1 MPGFNYTAIDR
12 NGKRVRSS
20 LDASSIE
27 TAKSSL
33 RGAGYTILDIKE
45 QTTLNRDIEIPFLG
59 KPKAKD
65 MAVFCRQFVSILR
78 AGVSVASVLAMLG
91 QQTSNKKL
99 RAAIREMQA
108 DVEKGE
114 ALATSMRRHP
124 KIFPAILVNMVSAG
138 EASGNLEESFRQ
150 MELYFER
157 SKRTK
162 GKVTSAMIYPCVL
175 IVVMII
181 VLIVMMTKIIPNFL
195 KTFEDM
201 DAELPKLTQGVMAVC
216 EWFKSWWW
224 VPLLVLAALIV
235 GGVLFHRT
243 DKGKHFFGWLAR
255 KTPVVG
261 NLTVKTACATFCRT
275 VTGDISVTSGYK
287 LYGMDSS
294 AKADYT
300 TAPTGKI
307 VGKVTGTVAPTYET
321 PKVTTTDGD
330 TYDRYV
336 AIPGTEAD
344 GNTPNLSFHHFN
356 ISVTGYRFEL
366 AAPECALFF
375 IGKFQGDEA
384 AKKYLTS
391 LGFTLKDENGK
402 QLGEANYEFTA
413 GKVFPDM
420 PADGEESDSEVVC
433 SGDAYLF
440 EAYLMRSFN
449 KNDTAA
455 YRTKISATAQA
466 TFDNG
471 GKQDSEPKLWS
482 FEDAWTNPGELDSA
496 QKDILD
502 KFLKALNIPNP

>member
-1 MPGFNYTAIDR
+1 MPGFNYTAINR

-59 KPKAKD
+59 NPKAKD

-91 QQTSNKKL
+91 QQTGNKKL

-162 GKVTSAMIYPCVL
+162 SKVTSAMIYPCVL
-175 IVVMII
+175 IVVMIV

-201 DAELPKLTQGVMAVC
+201 DAELPKITLGVMAVC

-275 VTGDISVTSGYK
+275 MEVLIGSGLTLTDSMDLAASNMGNIYYLEAIRDARALVAEGTPLRESLVRTGIFPPMVSNLVGVGEETGDLQSMMGKV
-287 LYGMDSS
+287 
-294 AKADYT
+294 ADY
-300 TAPTGKI
+300 
-307 VGKVTGTVAPTYET
+307 
-321 PKVTTTDGD
+321 
-330 TYDRYV
+330 YDEEV
-336 AIPGTEAD
+336 
-344 GNTPNLSFHHFN
+344 
-356 ISVTGYRFEL
+356 
-366 AAPECALFF
+366 
-375 IGKFQGDEA
+375 DEA
-384 AKKYLTS
+384 TKKLLNLMEPAIIIVMAVFVVIIVLAISLPMINMTKAFDKYL
-391 LGFTLKDENGK
+391 
-402 QLGEANYEFTA
+402 
-413 GKVFPDM
+413 
-420 PADGEESDSEVVC
+420 
-433 SGDAYLF
+433 
-440 EAYLMRSFN
+440 
-449 KNDTAA
+449 
-455 YRTKISATAQA
+455 
-466 TFDNG
+466 
-471 GKQDSEPKLWS
+471 
-482 FEDAWTNPGELDSA
+482 
-496 QKDILD
+496 
-502 KFLKALNIPNP
+502 

>member
-1 MPGFNYTAIDR
+1 MPGFNYTAINR

-59 KPKAKD
+59 NPKAKD

-78 AGVSVASVLAMLG
+78 AGVSVASVLSMLG
-91 QQTSNKKL
+91 QQTGNKKL

-114 ALATSMRRHP
+114 SLATSMRRHP

-138 EASGNLEESFRQ
+138 ESSGNLEESFRQ
-150 MELYFER
+150 MELYFDR

-162 GKVTSAMIYPCVL
+162 SKVTSAMIYPCVL
-175 IVVMII
+175 IVVMIV

-201 DAELPKLTQGVMAVC
+201 DADLPKITLGVMAVC

-275 VTGDISVTSGYK
+275 MEVLIGSGLTLTDSMDLAASNMGNIYYLEAIRDARGMVAEGTPLRESLVRTGIFPPMVSNLVGVGEETGDLQSMMGKV
-287 LYGMDSS
+287 
-294 AKADYT
+294 ADY
-300 TAPTGKI
+300 
-307 VGKVTGTVAPTYET
+307 
-321 PKVTTTDGD
+321 
-330 TYDRYV
+330 YDEEV
-336 AIPGTEAD
+336 
-344 GNTPNLSFHHFN
+344 
-356 ISVTGYRFEL
+356 
-366 AAPECALFF
+366 
-375 IGKFQGDEA
+375 DEA
-384 AKKYLTS
+384 TKKLLNLMEPAIIIFMAVFVVIIVLAIYLPMINMTKAFDKYL
-391 LGFTLKDENGK
+391 
-402 QLGEANYEFTA
+402 
-413 GKVFPDM
+413 
-420 PADGEESDSEVVC
+420 
-433 SGDAYLF
+433 
-440 EAYLMRSFN
+440 
-449 KNDTAA
+449 
-455 YRTKISATAQA
+455 
-466 TFDNG
+466 
-471 GKQDSEPKLWS
+471 
-482 FEDAWTNPGELDSA
+482 
-496 QKDILD
+496 
-502 KFLKALNIPNP
+502 

>member
-78 AGVSVASVLAMLG
+78 AGVSVASVLSMLG
-91 QQTSNKKL
+91 QQTGNKKL

-114 ALATSMRRHP
+114 SLATSMRRHP
-124 KIFPAILVNMVSAG
+124 KIFPAILVNMVAAG
-138 EASGNLEESFRQ
+138 ESSGNLEESFRQ
-150 MELYFER
+150 MELYFDR

-162 GKVTSAMIYPCVL
+162 SKVTSAMIYPCVL
-175 IVVMII
+175 IVVMIV

-224 VPLLVLAALIV
+224 VPLLVLVALIV

-275 VTGDISVTSGYK
+275 MEVLIGSGLTLTDSMDLAASNMGNIYYLEAIRDARGMVAEGTPLRESLVRTGIFPPMVSNLVGVGEETGDLQSMMGKV
-287 LYGMDSS
+287 
-294 AKADYT
+294 ADY
-300 TAPTGKI
+300 
-307 VGKVTGTVAPTYET
+307 
-321 PKVTTTDGD
+321 
-330 TYDRYV
+330 YDEEV
-336 AIPGTEAD
+336 
-344 GNTPNLSFHHFN
+344 
-356 ISVTGYRFEL
+356 
-366 AAPECALFF
+366 
-375 IGKFQGDEA
+375 DEA
-384 AKKYLTS
+384 TKKLLNLMEPAIIIFMAVFVVIIVLAIYLPMINMTKAFDKYL
-391 LGFTLKDENGK
+391 
-402 QLGEANYEFTA
+402 
-413 GKVFPDM
+413 
-420 PADGEESDSEVVC
+420 
-433 SGDAYLF
+433 
-440 EAYLMRSFN
+440 
-449 KNDTAA
+449 
-455 YRTKISATAQA
+455 
-466 TFDNG
+466 
-471 GKQDSEPKLWS
+471 
-482 FEDAWTNPGELDSA
+482 
-496 QKDILD
+496 
-502 KFLKALNIPNP
+502 

>member
-1 MPGFNYTAIDR
+1 MPGFNYTAINR

-78 AGVSVASVLAMLG
+78 AGVSVASVLSMLG
-91 QQTSNKKL
+91 QQTGNKKL

-114 ALATSMRRHP
+114 SLATSMRRHP

-138 EASGNLEESFRQ
+138 ESSGNLEESFRQ
-150 MELYFER
+150 MELYFDR

-162 GKVTSAMIYPCVL
+162 SKVTSAMIYPCVL
-175 IVVMII
+175 IVVMIV

-195 KTFEDM
+195 KTFEEM

-216 EWFKSWWW
+216 DWFKVWWW

-275 VTGDISVTSGYK
+275 MEVLIGSGLTLTDSMDLAASNMGNIYYLEAIRDARGMVAEGTPLRESLVRTGIFPPMVSNLVGVGEETGDLQSMMGKV
-287 LYGMDSS
+287 
-294 AKADYT
+294 ADY
-300 TAPTGKI
+300 
-307 VGKVTGTVAPTYET
+307 
-321 PKVTTTDGD
+321 
-330 TYDRYV
+330 YDEEV
-336 AIPGTEAD
+336 
-344 GNTPNLSFHHFN
+344 
-356 ISVTGYRFEL
+356 
-366 AAPECALFF
+366 
-375 IGKFQGDEA
+375 DEA
-384 AKKYLTS
+384 TKKLLNLMEPAIIIFMAVFVVIIVLAIYLPMINMTKAFDKYL
-391 LGFTLKDENGK
+391 
-402 QLGEANYEFTA
+402 
-413 GKVFPDM
+413 
-420 PADGEESDSEVVC
+420 
-433 SGDAYLF
+433 
-440 EAYLMRSFN
+440 
-449 KNDTAA
+449 
-455 YRTKISATAQA
+455 
-466 TFDNG
+466 
-471 GKQDSEPKLWS
+471 
-482 FEDAWTNPGELDSA
+482 
-496 QKDILD
+496 
-502 KFLKALNIPNP
+502 

>member
-1 MPGFNYTAIDR
+1 MPGFNYTAINR

-59 KPKAKD
+59 NPKAKD

-162 GKVTSAMIYPCVL
+162 SKVTSAMIYPCVL
-175 IVVMII
+175 IVVMIV

-201 DAELPKLTQGVMAVC
+201 DAELPKITLGVMAVC

-275 VTGDISVTSGYK
+275 MEVLIGSGLTLTDSMDLAASNMGNIYYLEAIRDARALVAEGTPLRESLVRTGIFPPMVSNLVGVGEETGDLQSMMGKV
-287 LYGMDSS
+287 
-294 AKADYT
+294 ADY
-300 TAPTGKI
+300 
-307 VGKVTGTVAPTYET
+307 
-321 PKVTTTDGD
+321 
-330 TYDRYV
+330 YDEEV
-336 AIPGTEAD
+336 
-344 GNTPNLSFHHFN
+344 
-356 ISVTGYRFEL
+356 
-366 AAPECALFF
+366 
-375 IGKFQGDEA
+375 DEA
-384 AKKYLTS
+384 TKKLLNLMEPAIIIFMAVFVVIIVLAIYLPMINMTKAFDKYL
-391 LGFTLKDENGK
+391 
-402 QLGEANYEFTA
+402 
-413 GKVFPDM
+413 
-420 PADGEESDSEVVC
+420 
-433 SGDAYLF
+433 
-440 EAYLMRSFN
+440 
-449 KNDTAA
+449 
-455 YRTKISATAQA
+455 
-466 TFDNG
+466 
-471 GKQDSEPKLWS
+471 
-482 FEDAWTNPGELDSA
+482 
-496 QKDILD
+496 
-502 KFLKALNIPNP
+502 

>member
-1 MPGFNYTAIDR
+1 MPGFNYTAINR

-59 KPKAKD
+59 NPKAKD

-114 ALATSMRRHP
+114 SLASSMRRHP

-162 GKVTSAMIYPCVL
+162 SKVTSAMIYPCVL
-175 IVVMII
+175 IVVMIV

-275 VTGDISVTSGYK
+275 MEVLIGSGLTLTDSMDLAASNMGNIYYLEAIRDARALVAEGTPLRESLVRTGIFPPMVSNLVGVGEETGDLQSMMGKV
-287 LYGMDSS
+287 
-294 AKADYT
+294 ADY
-300 TAPTGKI
+300 
-307 VGKVTGTVAPTYET
+307 
-321 PKVTTTDGD
+321 
-330 TYDRYV
+330 YDEEV
-336 AIPGTEAD
+336 
-344 GNTPNLSFHHFN
+344 
-356 ISVTGYRFEL
+356 
-366 AAPECALFF
+366 
-375 IGKFQGDEA
+375 DEA
-384 AKKYLTS
+384 TKKLLNLMEPAIIIVMAVFVVIIVLAIYLPMINMTKAFDKYL
-391 LGFTLKDENGK
+391 
-402 QLGEANYEFTA
+402 
-413 GKVFPDM
+413 
-420 PADGEESDSEVVC
+420 
-433 SGDAYLF
+433 
-440 EAYLMRSFN
+440 
-449 KNDTAA
+449 
-455 YRTKISATAQA
+455 
-466 TFDNG
+466 
-471 GKQDSEPKLWS
+471 
-482 FEDAWTNPGELDSA
+482 
-496 QKDILD
+496 
-502 KFLKALNIPNP
+502 

>member
-1 MPGFNYTAIDR
+1 MPGFNYTAINR

-59 KPKAKD
+59 NPKAKD

-114 ALATSMRRHP
+114 SLAISMRRHP

-162 GKVTSAMIYPCVL
+162 SKVTSAMIYPCVL

-201 DAELPKLTQGVMAVC
+201 DAELPKITLGVMAVC

-275 VTGDISVTSGYK
+275 MEVLIGSGLTLTDSMDLAASNMGNIYYLEAIRDARALVAEGTPLRESLVRTGIFPPMVSNLVGVGEETGDLQSMMGKV
-287 LYGMDSS
+287 
-294 AKADYT
+294 ADY
-300 TAPTGKI
+300 
-307 VGKVTGTVAPTYET
+307 
-321 PKVTTTDGD
+321 
-330 TYDRYV
+330 YDEEV
-336 AIPGTEAD
+336 
-344 GNTPNLSFHHFN
+344 
-356 ISVTGYRFEL
+356 
-366 AAPECALFF
+366 
-375 IGKFQGDEA
+375 DEA
-384 AKKYLTS
+384 TKKLLNLMEPAIIIVMAVFVVIIVLAIYLPMINMTKAFDKYL
-391 LGFTLKDENGK
+391 
-402 QLGEANYEFTA
+402 
-413 GKVFPDM
+413 
-420 PADGEESDSEVVC
+420 
-433 SGDAYLF
+433 
-440 EAYLMRSFN
+440 
-449 KNDTAA
+449 
-455 YRTKISATAQA
+455 
-466 TFDNG
+466 
-471 GKQDSEPKLWS
+471 
-482 FEDAWTNPGELDSA
+482 
-496 QKDILD
+496 
-502 KFLKALNIPNP
+502 

>member
-1 MPGFNYTAIDR
+1 MPGFNYTAINR

-59 KPKAKD
+59 NPKAKD

-91 QQTSNKKL
+91 QQTGNKKL

-114 ALATSMRRHP
+114 SLATSMRRHP

-162 GKVTSAMIYPCVL
+162 SKVTSAMIYPCVL

-216 EWFKSWWW
+216 EWFESWWW
-224 VPLLVLAALIV
+224 VPLLVLVALIV

-243 DKGKHFFGWLAR
+243 NKGKHFFGWLAR

-275 VTGDISVTSGYK
+275 MEVLIGSGLTLTDSMDLAASNMGNIYYLEAIRDARGMVAEGTPLRESLVRTGIFPPMVSNLVGVGEETGDLQSMMGKV
-287 LYGMDSS
+287 
-294 AKADYT
+294 ADY
-300 TAPTGKI
+300 
-307 VGKVTGTVAPTYET
+307 
-321 PKVTTTDGD
+321 
-330 TYDRYV
+330 YDEEV
-336 AIPGTEAD
+336 
-344 GNTPNLSFHHFN
+344 
-356 ISVTGYRFEL
+356 
-366 AAPECALFF
+366 
-375 IGKFQGDEA
+375 DEA
-384 AKKYLTS
+384 TKKLLNLMEPAIIIFMAVFVVIIVLAIYLPMINMTKAFDKYL
-391 LGFTLKDENGK
+391 
-402 QLGEANYEFTA
+402 
-413 GKVFPDM
+413 
-420 PADGEESDSEVVC
+420 
-433 SGDAYLF
+433 
-440 EAYLMRSFN
+440 
-449 KNDTAA
+449 
-455 YRTKISATAQA
+455 
-466 TFDNG
+466 
-471 GKQDSEPKLWS
+471 
-482 FEDAWTNPGELDSA
+482 
-496 QKDILD
+496 
-502 KFLKALNIPNP
+502 

>member
-78 AGVSVASVLAMLG
+78 AGVSVASVLSMLG
-91 QQTSNKKL
+91 QQTGNKKL

-114 ALATSMRRHP
+114 SLATSMRRHP
-124 KIFPAILVNMVSAG
+124 KIFPAILVNMVAAG
-138 EASGNLEESFRQ
+138 ESSGNLEESFRQ
-150 MELYFER
+150 MELYFDR

-162 GKVTSAMIYPCVL
+162 SKVTSAMIYPCVL
-175 IVVMII
+175 IVVMIV

-201 DAELPKLTQGVMAVC
+201 DADLPKITLGVMAVC
-216 EWFKSWWW
+216 EWFKVWWW

-275 VTGDISVTSGYK
+275 MEVLIGSGLTLTDSMDLAASNMGNIYYLEAIRDARGMVAEGTPLRESLVRTGIFPPMVSNLVGVGEETGDLQSMMGKV
-287 LYGMDSS
+287 
-294 AKADYT
+294 ADY
-300 TAPTGKI
+300 
-307 VGKVTGTVAPTYET
+307 
-321 PKVTTTDGD
+321 
-330 TYDRYV
+330 YDEEV
-336 AIPGTEAD
+336 
-344 GNTPNLSFHHFN
+344 
-356 ISVTGYRFEL
+356 
-366 AAPECALFF
+366 
-375 IGKFQGDEA
+375 DEA
-384 AKKYLTS
+384 TKKLLNLMEPAIIIVMAVFVVIIVLAIYLPMINMTKAFDKYL
-391 LGFTLKDENGK
+391 
-402 QLGEANYEFTA
+402 
-413 GKVFPDM
+413 
-420 PADGEESDSEVVC
+420 
-433 SGDAYLF
+433 
-440 EAYLMRSFN
+440 
-449 KNDTAA
+449 
-455 YRTKISATAQA
+455 
-466 TFDNG
+466 
-471 GKQDSEPKLWS
+471 
-482 FEDAWTNPGELDSA
+482 
-496 QKDILD
+496 
-502 KFLKALNIPNP
+502 

>member
-1 MPGFNYTAIDR
+1 MPGFNYTAINR

-59 KPKAKD
+59 NPKAKD

-114 ALATSMRRHP
+114 ALASSMRRHP

-162 GKVTSAMIYPCVL
+162 SKVTSAMIYPCVL

-201 DAELPKLTQGVMAVC
+201 DAELPKITLGVMAVC

-275 VTGDISVTSGYK
+275 MEVLIGSGLTLTDSMDLAASNMGNIYYLEAIRDARALVAEGTPLRESLVRTGIFPPMVSNLVGVGEETGDLQSMMGKV
-287 LYGMDSS
+287 
-294 AKADYT
+294 ADYYDEEVEEAT
-300 TAPTGKI
+300 KKLLNLMEPAIIIFMAVFVVII
-307 VGKVTGTVAPTYET
+307 VL
-321 PKVTTTDGD
+321 
-330 TYDRYV
+330 
-336 AIPGTEAD
+336 AIYLPMINMTKAFD
-344 GNTPNLSFHHFN
+344 
-356 ISVTGYRFEL
+356 
-366 AAPECALFF
+366 
-375 IGKFQGDEA
+375 
-384 AKKYLTS
+384 KYL
-391 LGFTLKDENGK
+391 
-402 QLGEANYEFTA
+402 
-413 GKVFPDM
+413 
-420 PADGEESDSEVVC
+420 
-433 SGDAYLF
+433 
-440 EAYLMRSFN
+440 
-449 KNDTAA
+449 
-455 YRTKISATAQA
+455 
-466 TFDNG
+466 
-471 GKQDSEPKLWS
+471 
-482 FEDAWTNPGELDSA
+482 
-496 QKDILD
+496 
-502 KFLKALNIPNP
+502 

>member
-1 MPGFNYTAIDR
+1 MPGFNYTAINR

-59 KPKAKD
+59 NPKAKD

-162 GKVTSAMIYPCVL
+162 SKVTSAMIYPCVL
-175 IVVMII
+175 IVVMIV

-201 DAELPKLTQGVMAVC
+201 DAELPKITLGVMAVC

-243 DKGKHFFGWLAR
+243 NKGKHFFGWLAR

-275 VTGDISVTSGYK
+275 MEVLIGSGLTLTDSMDLAASNMGNIYYLEAIRDARALVAEGTPLRESLVRTGIFPPMVSNLVGVGEETGDLQSMMGKV
-287 LYGMDSS
+287 
-294 AKADYT
+294 ADYYDEEVEEAT
-300 TAPTGKI
+300 KKLLNLMEPAIIIFMAVFVVII
-307 VGKVTGTVAPTYET
+307 VL
-321 PKVTTTDGD
+321 
-330 TYDRYV
+330 
-336 AIPGTEAD
+336 AIYLPMINMTKAFD
-344 GNTPNLSFHHFN
+344 
-356 ISVTGYRFEL
+356 
-366 AAPECALFF
+366 
-375 IGKFQGDEA
+375 
-384 AKKYLTS
+384 KYL
-391 LGFTLKDENGK
+391 
-402 QLGEANYEFTA
+402 
-413 GKVFPDM
+413 
-420 PADGEESDSEVVC
+420 
-433 SGDAYLF
+433 
-440 EAYLMRSFN
+440 
-449 KNDTAA
+449 
-455 YRTKISATAQA
+455 
-466 TFDNG
+466 
-471 GKQDSEPKLWS
+471 
-482 FEDAWTNPGELDSA
+482 
-496 QKDILD
+496 
-502 KFLKALNIPNP
+502 

>member
-1 MPGFNYTAIDR
+1 MPGFNYTAINR

-59 KPKAKD
+59 NPKAKD

-114 ALATSMRRHP
+114 SLASSMRRHP

-162 GKVTSAMIYPCVL
+162 SKVTSAMIYPCVL

-201 DAELPKLTQGVMAVC
+201 DAELPKITLGVMAVC
-216 EWFKSWWW
+216 DWFKVWWW
-224 VPLLVLAALIV
+224 VPLLVLAALVV

-243 DKGKHFFGWLAR
+243 NKGRHFFGWLAR

-275 VTGDISVTSGYK
+275 MEVLIGSGLTLTDSMDLAASNMGNIYYLEAIRDARALVAEGTPLRESLVRTGIFPAMVSNLVGVGEETGDLQSMMGKV
-287 LYGMDSS
+287 
-294 AKADYT
+294 ADY
-300 TAPTGKI
+300 
-307 VGKVTGTVAPTYET
+307 
-321 PKVTTTDGD
+321 
-330 TYDRYV
+330 YDEEV
-336 AIPGTEAD
+336 
-344 GNTPNLSFHHFN
+344 
-356 ISVTGYRFEL
+356 
-366 AAPECALFF
+366 
-375 IGKFQGDEA
+375 DEA
-384 AKKYLTS
+384 TKKLLNLMEPAIIIVMAVFVVIIVLAIYLPMINMTKAFDKYL
-391 LGFTLKDENGK
+391 
-402 QLGEANYEFTA
+402 
-413 GKVFPDM
+413 
-420 PADGEESDSEVVC
+420 
-433 SGDAYLF
+433 
-440 EAYLMRSFN
+440 
-449 KNDTAA
+449 
-455 YRTKISATAQA
+455 
-466 TFDNG
+466 
-471 GKQDSEPKLWS
+471 
-482 FEDAWTNPGELDSA
+482 
-496 QKDILD
+496 
-502 KFLKALNIPNP
+502 

>member
-114 ALATSMRRHP
+114 SLATSMRRHP
-124 KIFPAILVNMVSAG
+124 KIFPAILVNMVAAG
-138 EASGNLEESFRQ
+138 ESSGNLEESFRQ
-150 MELYFER
+150 MELYFDR

-162 GKVTSAMIYPCVL
+162 SKVTSAMIYPCVL
-175 IVVMII
+175 IVVMIV

-201 DAELPKLTQGVMAVC
+201 DAELPKITLGVMAVC

-224 VPLLVLAALIV
+224 VPLLVLVALIV

-243 DKGKHFFGWLAR
+243 NKGRHFFGWLAR

-275 VTGDISVTSGYK
+275 MEVLIGSGLTLTDSMDLAASNMGNIYYLEAIRDARGMVAEGTPLRESLVRTGIFPPMVSNLVGVGEETGDLQSMMGKV
-287 LYGMDSS
+287 
-294 AKADYT
+294 ADY
-300 TAPTGKI
+300 
-307 VGKVTGTVAPTYET
+307 
-321 PKVTTTDGD
+321 
-330 TYDRYV
+330 YDEEV
-336 AIPGTEAD
+336 
-344 GNTPNLSFHHFN
+344 
-356 ISVTGYRFEL
+356 
-366 AAPECALFF
+366 
-375 IGKFQGDEA
+375 DEA
-384 AKKYLTS
+384 TKKLLNLMEPAIIIFMAVFVVIIVLAIYLPMINMTKAFDKYL
-391 LGFTLKDENGK
+391 
-402 QLGEANYEFTA
+402 
-413 GKVFPDM
+413 
-420 PADGEESDSEVVC
+420 
-433 SGDAYLF
+433 
-440 EAYLMRSFN
+440 
-449 KNDTAA
+449 
-455 YRTKISATAQA
+455 
-466 TFDNG
+466 
-471 GKQDSEPKLWS
+471 
-482 FEDAWTNPGELDSA
+482 
-496 QKDILD
+496 
-502 KFLKALNIPNP
+502 

>member
-78 AGVSVASVLAMLG
+78 AGVSVASVLSMLG
-91 QQTSNKKL
+91 QQTGNKKL

-124 KIFPAILVNMVSAG
+124 KIFPAILVNMVAAG
-138 EASGNLEESFRQ
+138 ESSGNLEESFRQ
-150 MELYFER
+150 MELYFDR

-162 GKVTSAMIYPCVL
+162 SKVTSAMIYPCVL
-175 IVVMII
+175 IVVMIV

-201 DAELPKLTQGVMAVC
+201 DAELPKLTLGVMAVC

-275 VTGDISVTSGYK
+275 MEVLIGSGLTLTDSMDLAASNMGNIYYLEAIRDARGMVAEGTPLRESLVRTGIFPPMVSNLVGVGEETGDLQSMMGKV
-287 LYGMDSS
+287 
-294 AKADYT
+294 ADY
-300 TAPTGKI
+300 
-307 VGKVTGTVAPTYET
+307 
-321 PKVTTTDGD
+321 
-330 TYDRYV
+330 YDEEV
-336 AIPGTEAD
+336 
-344 GNTPNLSFHHFN
+344 
-356 ISVTGYRFEL
+356 
-366 AAPECALFF
+366 
-375 IGKFQGDEA
+375 DEA
-384 AKKYLTS
+384 TKKLLNLMEPAIIIFMAVFVVIIVLAIYLPMINMTKAFDKYL
-391 LGFTLKDENGK
+391 
-402 QLGEANYEFTA
+402 
-413 GKVFPDM
+413 
-420 PADGEESDSEVVC
+420 
-433 SGDAYLF
+433 
-440 EAYLMRSFN
+440 
-449 KNDTAA
+449 
-455 YRTKISATAQA
+455 
-466 TFDNG
+466 
-471 GKQDSEPKLWS
+471 
-482 FEDAWTNPGELDSA
+482 
-496 QKDILD
+496 
-502 KFLKALNIPNP
+502 

>member
-1 MPGFNYTAIDR
+1 MPGFNYTAINR
-12 NGKRVRSS
+12 KGKRVRSS

-59 KPKAKD
+59 NPKAKD

-162 GKVTSAMIYPCVL
+162 SKVTSAMIYPCVL
-175 IVVMII
+175 IVVMIV

-201 DAELPKLTQGVMAVC
+201 DAELPKITLGVMAVC

-243 DKGKHFFGWLAR
+243 NKGKHFFGWLAR

-275 VTGDISVTSGYK
+275 MEVLIGSGLTLTDSMDLAASNMGNIYYLEAIRDARALVAEGTPLRESLLRTGIFPPMVSNLVGVGEETGDLQSMMGKV
-287 LYGMDSS
+287 
-294 AKADYT
+294 ADY
-300 TAPTGKI
+300 
-307 VGKVTGTVAPTYET
+307 
-321 PKVTTTDGD
+321 
-330 TYDRYV
+330 YDEEV
-336 AIPGTEAD
+336 
-344 GNTPNLSFHHFN
+344 
-356 ISVTGYRFEL
+356 
-366 AAPECALFF
+366 
-375 IGKFQGDEA
+375 DEA
-384 AKKYLTS
+384 TKKLLNLMEPAIIIVMAVFVVIIVLAIYLPMINMTKAFDKYL
-391 LGFTLKDENGK
+391 
-402 QLGEANYEFTA
+402 
-413 GKVFPDM
+413 
-420 PADGEESDSEVVC
+420 
-433 SGDAYLF
+433 
-440 EAYLMRSFN
+440 
-449 KNDTAA
+449 
-455 YRTKISATAQA
+455 
-466 TFDNG
+466 
-471 GKQDSEPKLWS
+471 
-482 FEDAWTNPGELDSA
+482 
-496 QKDILD
+496 
-502 KFLKALNIPNP
+502 

>member
-1 MPGFNYTAIDR
+1 MPGFNYTAINR

-59 KPKAKD
+59 NPKAKD

-124 KIFPAILVNMVSAG
+124 KIFPAILVNMVAAG

-162 GKVTSAMIYPCVL
+162 SKVTSAMIYPCVL
-175 IVVMII
+175 IVVMIV

-195 KTFEDM
+195 KTFEEM
-201 DAELPKLTQGVMAVC
+201 DAELPKITLGVMAVC

-275 VTGDISVTSGYK
+275 MEVLIGSGLTLTDSMDLAASNMGNIYYLEAIRDARALVAEGTPLRESLVRTGIFPPMVSNLVGVGEETGDLQSMMGKV
-287 LYGMDSS
+287 
-294 AKADYT
+294 ADY
-300 TAPTGKI
+300 
-307 VGKVTGTVAPTYET
+307 
-321 PKVTTTDGD
+321 
-330 TYDRYV
+330 YDEEV
-336 AIPGTEAD
+336 
-344 GNTPNLSFHHFN
+344 
-356 ISVTGYRFEL
+356 
-366 AAPECALFF
+366 
-375 IGKFQGDEA
+375 DEA
-384 AKKYLTS
+384 TKKLLNLMEPAIIIFMAIFVVIIVLAIYLPMINMTKAFDKYL
-391 LGFTLKDENGK
+391 
-402 QLGEANYEFTA
+402 
-413 GKVFPDM
+413 
-420 PADGEESDSEVVC
+420 
-433 SGDAYLF
+433 
-440 EAYLMRSFN
+440 
-449 KNDTAA
+449 
-455 YRTKISATAQA
+455 
-466 TFDNG
+466 
-471 GKQDSEPKLWS
+471 
-482 FEDAWTNPGELDSA
+482 
-496 QKDILD
+496 
-502 KFLKALNIPNP
+502 

>member
-1 MPGFNYTAIDR
+1 MPGFNYTAINR

-59 KPKAKD
+59 NPKAKD

-114 ALATSMRRHP
+114 TLASSMRRHP

-162 GKVTSAMIYPCVL
+162 SKVTSAMIYPCVL
-175 IVVMII
+175 IVVMIV

-224 VPLLVLAALIV
+224 VPLLVLVALIV

-243 DKGKHFFGWLAR
+243 DRGKHFFGWLAR

-275 VTGDISVTSGYK
+275 MEVLIGSGLTLTDSMDLAASNMGNIYYLEAIRDARALVAEGTPLRESLVRTGIFPPMVSNLVGVGEETGDLQSMMGKV
-287 LYGMDSS
+287 
-294 AKADYT
+294 ADY
-300 TAPTGKI
+300 
-307 VGKVTGTVAPTYET
+307 
-321 PKVTTTDGD
+321 
-330 TYDRYV
+330 YDEEV
-336 AIPGTEAD
+336 
-344 GNTPNLSFHHFN
+344 
-356 ISVTGYRFEL
+356 
-366 AAPECALFF
+366 
-375 IGKFQGDEA
+375 DEA
-384 AKKYLTS
+384 TKKLLNLMEPAIIIFMAVFVVIIVLAIYLPMINMTKAFDKYL
-391 LGFTLKDENGK
+391 
-402 QLGEANYEFTA
+402 
-413 GKVFPDM
+413 
-420 PADGEESDSEVVC
+420 
-433 SGDAYLF
+433 
-440 EAYLMRSFN
+440 
-449 KNDTAA
+449 
-455 YRTKISATAQA
+455 
-466 TFDNG
+466 
-471 GKQDSEPKLWS
+471 
-482 FEDAWTNPGELDSA
+482 
-496 QKDILD
+496 
-502 KFLKALNIPNP
+502 

>member
-59 KPKAKD
+59 NPKAKD

-114 ALATSMRRHP
+114 SLATSMRRHP

-150 MELYFER
+150 MELYFDR

-162 GKVTSAMIYPCVL
+162 SKVTSAMIYPCVL
-175 IVVMII
+175 IVVMIV

-195 KTFEDM
+195 KTFEEM

-216 EWFKSWWW
+216 EWFESWWW

-275 VTGDISVTSGYK
+275 MEVLIGSGLTLTDSMDLAASNMGNIYYLEAIRDARALVAEGTPLRESLVRTGIFPPMVSNLVGVGEETGDLQSMMGKV
-287 LYGMDSS
+287 
-294 AKADYT
+294 ADY
-300 TAPTGKI
+300 
-307 VGKVTGTVAPTYET
+307 
-321 PKVTTTDGD
+321 
-330 TYDRYV
+330 YDEEV
-336 AIPGTEAD
+336 
-344 GNTPNLSFHHFN
+344 
-356 ISVTGYRFEL
+356 
-366 AAPECALFF
+366 
-375 IGKFQGDEA
+375 DEA
-384 AKKYLTS
+384 TKKLLNLMEPAIIIFMAVFVVIIVLAIYLPMINMTKAFDKYL
-391 LGFTLKDENGK
+391 
-402 QLGEANYEFTA
+402 
-413 GKVFPDM
+413 
-420 PADGEESDSEVVC
+420 
-433 SGDAYLF
+433 
-440 EAYLMRSFN
+440 
-449 KNDTAA
+449 
-455 YRTKISATAQA
+455 
-466 TFDNG
+466 
-471 GKQDSEPKLWS
+471 
-482 FEDAWTNPGELDSA
+482 
-496 QKDILD
+496 
-502 KFLKALNIPNP
+502 

>member
-59 KPKAKD
+59 NPKAKD

-91 QQTSNKKL
+91 QQTGNKKL

-162 GKVTSAMIYPCVL
+162 SKVTSAMIYPCVL

-201 DAELPKLTQGVMAVC
+201 DAELPKITLGVMAVC

-275 VTGDISVTSGYK
+275 MEVLIGSGLTLTDSMDLAASNMGNIYYLEAIRDARALVAEGTPLRESLVRTGIFPPMVSNLVGVGEETGDLQSMMGKV
-287 LYGMDSS
+287 
-294 AKADYT
+294 ADY
-300 TAPTGKI
+300 
-307 VGKVTGTVAPTYET
+307 
-321 PKVTTTDGD
+321 
-330 TYDRYV
+330 YDEEV
-336 AIPGTEAD
+336 
-344 GNTPNLSFHHFN
+344 
-356 ISVTGYRFEL
+356 
-366 AAPECALFF
+366 
-375 IGKFQGDEA
+375 DEA
-384 AKKYLTS
+384 TKKLLNLMEPAIIIFMAVFVVIIVLAIYLPMINMTKAFDKYL
-391 LGFTLKDENGK
+391 
-402 QLGEANYEFTA
+402 
-413 GKVFPDM
+413 
-420 PADGEESDSEVVC
+420 
-433 SGDAYLF
+433 
-440 EAYLMRSFN
+440 
-449 KNDTAA
+449 
-455 YRTKISATAQA
+455 
-466 TFDNG
+466 
-471 GKQDSEPKLWS
+471 
-482 FEDAWTNPGELDSA
+482 
-496 QKDILD
+496 
-502 KFLKALNIPNP
+502 

>member
-1 MPGFNYTAIDR
+1 MPGFNYTAINR

-59 KPKAKD
+59 NPKAKD

-91 QQTSNKKL
+91 QQTGNKKL

-114 ALATSMRRHP
+114 ALASSMRRHP

-162 GKVTSAMIYPCVL
+162 SKVTSAMIYPCVL
-175 IVVMII
+175 IVVMIV

-201 DAELPKLTQGVMAVC
+201 DAELPKITLGVMAVC

-275 VTGDISVTSGYK
+275 MEVLIGSGLTLTDSMDLAASNMGNIYYLEAIRDARGMVAEGTPLRESLLRTGIFPPMVSNLVGVGEETGDLQSMMGKV
-287 LYGMDSS
+287 
-294 AKADYT
+294 ADY
-300 TAPTGKI
+300 
-307 VGKVTGTVAPTYET
+307 
-321 PKVTTTDGD
+321 
-330 TYDRYV
+330 YDEEV
-336 AIPGTEAD
+336 
-344 GNTPNLSFHHFN
+344 
-356 ISVTGYRFEL
+356 
-366 AAPECALFF
+366 
-375 IGKFQGDEA
+375 DEA
-384 AKKYLTS
+384 TKKLLNLMEPAIIIVMAVFVVIIVLAIYLPMINMTKAFDKYL
-391 LGFTLKDENGK
+391 
-402 QLGEANYEFTA
+402 
-413 GKVFPDM
+413 
-420 PADGEESDSEVVC
+420 
-433 SGDAYLF
+433 
-440 EAYLMRSFN
+440 
-449 KNDTAA
+449 
-455 YRTKISATAQA
+455 
-466 TFDNG
+466 
-471 GKQDSEPKLWS
+471 
-482 FEDAWTNPGELDSA
+482 
-496 QKDILD
+496 
-502 KFLKALNIPNP
+502 

>member
-78 AGVSVASVLAMLG
+78 AGVSVASVLSMLG
-91 QQTSNKKL
+91 QQTGNKKL

-114 ALATSMRRHP
+114 SLATSMRRHP
-124 KIFPAILVNMVSAG
+124 KIFPAILVNMVAAG
-138 EASGNLEESFRQ
+138 ESSGNLEESFRQ
-150 MELYFER
+150 MELYFDR

-162 GKVTSAMIYPCVL
+162 SKVTSAMIYPCVL

-216 EWFKSWWW
+216 EWFESWWW
-224 VPLLVLAALIV
+224 VPLLVLLALIV
-235 GGVLFHRT
+235 GGILFHRT
-243 DKGKHFFGWLAR
+243 NKGKHFFGWLAR

-275 VTGDISVTSGYK
+275 MEVLIGSGLTLTDSMDLAASNMGNIYYLEAIRDARGMVAEGTPLRESLVRTGIFPPMVSNLVGVGEETGDLQSMMGKV
-287 LYGMDSS
+287 
-294 AKADYT
+294 ADY
-300 TAPTGKI
+300 
-307 VGKVTGTVAPTYET
+307 
-321 PKVTTTDGD
+321 
-330 TYDRYV
+330 YDEEV
-336 AIPGTEAD
+336 
-344 GNTPNLSFHHFN
+344 
-356 ISVTGYRFEL
+356 
-366 AAPECALFF
+366 
-375 IGKFQGDEA
+375 DEA
-384 AKKYLTS
+384 TKKLLNLMEPAIIIFMAVFVVIIVLAIYLPMINMTKAFDKYL
-391 LGFTLKDENGK
+391 
-402 QLGEANYEFTA
+402 
-413 GKVFPDM
+413 
-420 PADGEESDSEVVC
+420 
-433 SGDAYLF
+433 
-440 EAYLMRSFN
+440 
-449 KNDTAA
+449 
-455 YRTKISATAQA
+455 
-466 TFDNG
+466 
-471 GKQDSEPKLWS
+471 
-482 FEDAWTNPGELDSA
+482 
-496 QKDILD
+496 
-502 KFLKALNIPNP
+502 

>member
-78 AGVSVASVLAMLG
+78 AGVSVASVLSMLG
-91 QQTSNKKL
+91 QQTGNKKL

-114 ALATSMRRHP
+114 SLATSMRRHP

-138 EASGNLEESFRQ
+138 ESSGNLEESFRQ
-150 MELYFER
+150 MELYFDR

-162 GKVTSAMIYPCVL
+162 SKVTSAMIYPCVL
-175 IVVMII
+175 IVVMIV

-201 DAELPKLTQGVMAVC
+201 DAELPKITLGVMAVC

-243 DKGKHFFGWLAR
+243 NKGKHFFGWLAR

-275 VTGDISVTSGYK
+275 MEVLIGSGLTLTDSMDLAASNMGNIYYLEAIRDARGMVAEGTPLRESLVRTGIFPPMVSNLVGVGEETGDLQSMMGKV
-287 LYGMDSS
+287 
-294 AKADYT
+294 ADY
-300 TAPTGKI
+300 
-307 VGKVTGTVAPTYET
+307 
-321 PKVTTTDGD
+321 
-330 TYDRYV
+330 YDEEV
-336 AIPGTEAD
+336 
-344 GNTPNLSFHHFN
+344 
-356 ISVTGYRFEL
+356 
-366 AAPECALFF
+366 
-375 IGKFQGDEA
+375 DEA
-384 AKKYLTS
+384 TKKLLNLMEPAIIIVMAVFVVIIVLAIYLPMINMTKAFDKYL
-391 LGFTLKDENGK
+391 
-402 QLGEANYEFTA
+402 
-413 GKVFPDM
+413 
-420 PADGEESDSEVVC
+420 
-433 SGDAYLF
+433 
-440 EAYLMRSFN
+440 
-449 KNDTAA
+449 
-455 YRTKISATAQA
+455 
-466 TFDNG
+466 
-471 GKQDSEPKLWS
+471 
-482 FEDAWTNPGELDSA
+482 
-496 QKDILD
+496 
-502 KFLKALNIPNP
+502 

>member
-1 MPGFNYTAIDR
+1 MPGFNYTAINR

-59 KPKAKD
+59 NPKAKD

-91 QQTSNKKL
+91 QQTGNKKL

-162 GKVTSAMIYPCVL
+162 SKVTSAMIYPCVL

-201 DAELPKLTQGVMAVC
+201 DAELPKITLGVMAVC

-224 VPLLVLAALIV
+224 VPLLVLVALIV

-243 DKGKHFFGWLAR
+243 NKGKHFFGWLAR

-275 VTGDISVTSGYK
+275 MEVLIGSGLTLTDSMDLAASNMGNIYYLEAIRDARALVAEGTPLRESLVRTGIFPPMVSNLVGVGEETGDLQSMMGKV
-287 LYGMDSS
+287 
-294 AKADYT
+294 ADY
-300 TAPTGKI
+300 
-307 VGKVTGTVAPTYET
+307 
-321 PKVTTTDGD
+321 
-330 TYDRYV
+330 YDEEV
-336 AIPGTEAD
+336 
-344 GNTPNLSFHHFN
+344 
-356 ISVTGYRFEL
+356 
-366 AAPECALFF
+366 
-375 IGKFQGDEA
+375 DEA
-384 AKKYLTS
+384 TKKLLNLMEPAIIIFMAVFVVIIVLAIYLPMINMTKAFDKYL
-391 LGFTLKDENGK
+391 
-402 QLGEANYEFTA
+402 
-413 GKVFPDM
+413 
-420 PADGEESDSEVVC
+420 
-433 SGDAYLF
+433 
-440 EAYLMRSFN
+440 
-449 KNDTAA
+449 
-455 YRTKISATAQA
+455 
-466 TFDNG
+466 
-471 GKQDSEPKLWS
+471 
-482 FEDAWTNPGELDSA
+482 
-496 QKDILD
+496 
-502 KFLKALNIPNP
+502 

>member
-78 AGVSVASVLAMLG
+78 AGVSVASVLSMLG
-91 QQTSNKKL
+91 QQTGNKKL

-114 ALATSMRRHP
+114 SLASSMRRHP

-162 GKVTSAMIYPCVL
+162 SKVTSAMIYPCVL
-175 IVVMII
+175 IVVMIV

-201 DAELPKLTQGVMAVC
+201 DAELPKITLGVMAVC
-216 EWFKSWWW
+216 DWFKVWWW
-224 VPLLVLAALIV
+224 VPLLVLVALIV
-235 GGVLFHRT
+235 GGILFHRT
-243 DKGKHFFGWLAR
+243 NKGKHFFGWLAR

-275 VTGDISVTSGYK
+275 MEVLIGSGLTLTDSMDLAASNMGNIYYLEAIRDARGMVAEGTPLRESLVRTGIFPPMVSNLVGVGEETGDLQSMMGKV
-287 LYGMDSS
+287 
-294 AKADYT
+294 ADY
-300 TAPTGKI
+300 
-307 VGKVTGTVAPTYET
+307 
-321 PKVTTTDGD
+321 
-330 TYDRYV
+330 YDEEV
-336 AIPGTEAD
+336 
-344 GNTPNLSFHHFN
+344 
-356 ISVTGYRFEL
+356 
-366 AAPECALFF
+366 
-375 IGKFQGDEA
+375 DEA
-384 AKKYLTS
+384 TKKLLNLMEPAIIIFMAVFVVIIVLAIYLPMINMTKAFDKYL
-391 LGFTLKDENGK
+391 
-402 QLGEANYEFTA
+402 
-413 GKVFPDM
+413 
-420 PADGEESDSEVVC
+420 
-433 SGDAYLF
+433 
-440 EAYLMRSFN
+440 
-449 KNDTAA
+449 
-455 YRTKISATAQA
+455 
-466 TFDNG
+466 
-471 GKQDSEPKLWS
+471 
-482 FEDAWTNPGELDSA
+482 
-496 QKDILD
+496 
-502 KFLKALNIPNP
+502 

>member
-78 AGVSVASVLAMLG
+78 AGVSVASVLSMLG
-91 QQTSNKKL
+91 QQTGNKKL

-114 ALATSMRRHP
+114 ALASSMRRHP
-124 KIFPAILVNMVSAG
+124 KIFPTILVNMVAAG

-150 MELYFER
+150 MELYFDR

-162 GKVTSAMIYPCVL
+162 SKVTSAMIYPCVL
-175 IVVMII
+175 IVVMIV
-181 VLIVMMTKIIPNFL
+181 VLIVMMTKIIPSFL
-195 KTFEDM
+195 KTFEEM
-201 DAELPKLTQGVMAVC
+201 DAELPKITLGVMAVC

-275 VTGDISVTSGYK
+275 MEVLIGSGLTLTDSMDLAASNMGNIYYLEAIRDARALVAEGTPLRESLVRTGIFPPMVSNLVGVGEETGDLQSMMGKV
-287 LYGMDSS
+287 
-294 AKADYT
+294 ADYYDEEVEEAT
-300 TAPTGKI
+300 KKLLNLMEPAIIIFMAVFVVII
-307 VGKVTGTVAPTYET
+307 VL
-321 PKVTTTDGD
+321 
-330 TYDRYV
+330 
-336 AIPGTEAD
+336 AIYLPMINMTKAFD
-344 GNTPNLSFHHFN
+344 
-356 ISVTGYRFEL
+356 
-366 AAPECALFF
+366 
-375 IGKFQGDEA
+375 
-384 AKKYLTS
+384 KYL
-391 LGFTLKDENGK
+391 
-402 QLGEANYEFTA
+402 
-413 GKVFPDM
+413 
-420 PADGEESDSEVVC
+420 
-433 SGDAYLF
+433 
-440 EAYLMRSFN
+440 
-449 KNDTAA
+449 
-455 YRTKISATAQA
+455 
-466 TFDNG
+466 
-471 GKQDSEPKLWS
+471 
-482 FEDAWTNPGELDSA
+482 
-496 QKDILD
+496 
-502 KFLKALNIPNP
+502 

>member
-1 MPGFNYTAIDR
+1 MPGFNYTAINR

-59 KPKAKD
+59 NPKAKD

-114 ALATSMRRHP
+114 TLASSMRRHP
-124 KIFPAILVNMVSAG
+124 KIFSAILVNMVSAG

-150 MELYFER
+150 MELYFDR

-162 GKVTSAMIYPCVL
+162 SKVTSAMIYPCVL

-195 KTFEDM
+195 KAFEDM

-275 VTGDISVTSGYK
+275 MEVLIGSGLTLTDSMDLAASNMGNIYYLEAIRDARALVAEGTPLRESLVRTGIFPPMVSNLVGVGEETGDLQSMMGKV
-287 LYGMDSS
+287 
-294 AKADYT
+294 ADY
-300 TAPTGKI
+300 
-307 VGKVTGTVAPTYET
+307 
-321 PKVTTTDGD
+321 
-330 TYDRYV
+330 YDEEV
-336 AIPGTEAD
+336 
-344 GNTPNLSFHHFN
+344 
-356 ISVTGYRFEL
+356 
-366 AAPECALFF
+366 
-375 IGKFQGDEA
+375 DEA
-384 AKKYLTS
+384 TKKLLNLMEPAIIIFMAVFVVIIVLAIYLPMINMTKAFDKYL
-391 LGFTLKDENGK
+391 
-402 QLGEANYEFTA
+402 
-413 GKVFPDM
+413 
-420 PADGEESDSEVVC
+420 
-433 SGDAYLF
+433 
-440 EAYLMRSFN
+440 
-449 KNDTAA
+449 
-455 YRTKISATAQA
+455 
-466 TFDNG
+466 
-471 GKQDSEPKLWS
+471 
-482 FEDAWTNPGELDSA
+482 
-496 QKDILD
+496 
-502 KFLKALNIPNP
+502 

>member
-1 MPGFNYTAIDR
+1 MPGFNYTAINR

-59 KPKAKD
+59 NPKAKD

-91 QQTSNKKL
+91 QQTGNKKL

-114 ALATSMRRHP
+114 SLASSMRRHP

-162 GKVTSAMIYPCVL
+162 SKVTSAMIYPCVL
-175 IVVMII
+175 IVVMIV

-224 VPLLVLAALIV
+224 VPLLVLAVLIV

-243 DKGKHFFGWLAR
+243 NKGKHFFGWLAR

-275 VTGDISVTSGYK
+275 MEVLIGSGLTLTDSMDLAASNMGNIYYLEAIRDARALVAEGTPLRESLVRTGIFPPMVSNLVGVGEETGDLQSMMGKV
-287 LYGMDSS
+287 
-294 AKADYT
+294 ADYYDEEVEEAT
-300 TAPTGKI
+300 KKLLNLMEPAIIIFMAVFVVII
-307 VGKVTGTVAPTYET
+307 VL
-321 PKVTTTDGD
+321 
-330 TYDRYV
+330 
-336 AIPGTEAD
+336 AIYLPMINMTKAFD
-344 GNTPNLSFHHFN
+344 
-356 ISVTGYRFEL
+356 
-366 AAPECALFF
+366 
-375 IGKFQGDEA
+375 
-384 AKKYLTS
+384 KYL
-391 LGFTLKDENGK
+391 
-402 QLGEANYEFTA
+402 
-413 GKVFPDM
+413 
-420 PADGEESDSEVVC
+420 
-433 SGDAYLF
+433 
-440 EAYLMRSFN
+440 
-449 KNDTAA
+449 
-455 YRTKISATAQA
+455 
-466 TFDNG
+466 
-471 GKQDSEPKLWS
+471 
-482 FEDAWTNPGELDSA
+482 
-496 QKDILD
+496 
-502 KFLKALNIPNP
+502 

>member
-1 MPGFNYTAIDR
+1 MPGFNYTAINR

-59 KPKAKD
+59 NPKAKD

-78 AGVSVASVLAMLG
+78 AGVSVASVLSMLG
-91 QQTSNKKL
+91 QQTGNKKL

-114 ALATSMRRHP
+114 SLATSMRRHP

-162 GKVTSAMIYPCVL
+162 SKVTSAMIYPCVL
-175 IVVMII
+175 IVVMIV

-216 EWFKSWWW
+216 EWFESWWW
-224 VPLLVLAALIV
+224 VPLLVLVALIV

-275 VTGDISVTSGYK
+275 MEVLIGSGLTLTDSMDLAASNMGNIYYLEAIRDARALVAEGTPLRESLVRTGIFPAMVSNLVGVGEETGDLQSMMGKV
-287 LYGMDSS
+287 
-294 AKADYT
+294 ADYYDEEVEEAT
-300 TAPTGKI
+300 KKLLNLMEPAIIIFMAVFVVII
-307 VGKVTGTVAPTYET
+307 VL
-321 PKVTTTDGD
+321 
-330 TYDRYV
+330 
-336 AIPGTEAD
+336 AIYLPMINMTKAFD
-344 GNTPNLSFHHFN
+344 
-356 ISVTGYRFEL
+356 
-366 AAPECALFF
+366 
-375 IGKFQGDEA
+375 
-384 AKKYLTS
+384 KYL
-391 LGFTLKDENGK
+391 
-402 QLGEANYEFTA
+402 
-413 GKVFPDM
+413 
-420 PADGEESDSEVVC
+420 
-433 SGDAYLF
+433 
-440 EAYLMRSFN
+440 
-449 KNDTAA
+449 
-455 YRTKISATAQA
+455 
-466 TFDNG
+466 
-471 GKQDSEPKLWS
+471 
-482 FEDAWTNPGELDSA
+482 
-496 QKDILD
+496 
-502 KFLKALNIPNP
+502 

>member
-1 MPGFNYTAIDR
+1 MPGFNYTAINR

-59 KPKAKD
+59 NPKAKD

-162 GKVTSAMIYPCVL
+162 SKVTSAMIYPCVL
-175 IVVMII
+175 IVVMIV

-201 DAELPKLTQGVMAVC
+201 DAELPKLTLGVMAVC

-275 VTGDISVTSGYK
+275 MEVLIGSGLTLTDSMDLAASNMGNIYYLEAIRDARGMVAEGTPLRESLLRTGIFPPMVSNLVGVGEETGDLQSMMGKV
-287 LYGMDSS
+287 
-294 AKADYT
+294 ADY
-300 TAPTGKI
+300 
-307 VGKVTGTVAPTYET
+307 
-321 PKVTTTDGD
+321 
-330 TYDRYV
+330 YDEEV
-336 AIPGTEAD
+336 
-344 GNTPNLSFHHFN
+344 
-356 ISVTGYRFEL
+356 
-366 AAPECALFF
+366 
-375 IGKFQGDEA
+375 DEA
-384 AKKYLTS
+384 TKKLLNLMEPAIIIFMAVFVVIIVLAIYLPMINMTKAFDKYL
-391 LGFTLKDENGK
+391 
-402 QLGEANYEFTA
+402 
-413 GKVFPDM
+413 
-420 PADGEESDSEVVC
+420 
-433 SGDAYLF
+433 
-440 EAYLMRSFN
+440 
-449 KNDTAA
+449 
-455 YRTKISATAQA
+455 
-466 TFDNG
+466 
-471 GKQDSEPKLWS
+471 
-482 FEDAWTNPGELDSA
+482 
-496 QKDILD
+496 
-502 KFLKALNIPNP
+502 

>member
-1 MPGFNYTAIDR
+1 MPGFNYTAINR

-59 KPKAKD
+59 NPKAKD

-78 AGVSVASVLAMLG
+78 AGVSVASVLAMLV
-91 QQTSNKKL
+91 QQTGNKKL

-114 ALATSMRRHP
+114 SLATSMRRHP

-162 GKVTSAMIYPCVL
+162 SKVTSAMIYPCVL

-201 DAELPKLTQGVMAVC
+201 DAELPKLTLGVMAVC

-275 VTGDISVTSGYK
+275 MEVLIGSGLTLTDSMDLAASNMGNIYYLEAIRDARALVAEGTPLRESLVRTGIFPAMVSNLVGVGEETGDLQSMMGKV
-287 LYGMDSS
+287 
-294 AKADYT
+294 ADY
-300 TAPTGKI
+300 
-307 VGKVTGTVAPTYET
+307 
-321 PKVTTTDGD
+321 
-330 TYDRYV
+330 YDEEV
-336 AIPGTEAD
+336 
-344 GNTPNLSFHHFN
+344 
-356 ISVTGYRFEL
+356 
-366 AAPECALFF
+366 
-375 IGKFQGDEA
+375 DEA
-384 AKKYLTS
+384 TKKLLNLMEPAIIIFMAVFVVIIVLAIYLPMINMTKAFDKYL
-391 LGFTLKDENGK
+391 
-402 QLGEANYEFTA
+402 
-413 GKVFPDM
+413 
-420 PADGEESDSEVVC
+420 
-433 SGDAYLF
+433 
-440 EAYLMRSFN
+440 
-449 KNDTAA
+449 
-455 YRTKISATAQA
+455 
-466 TFDNG
+466 
-471 GKQDSEPKLWS
+471 
-482 FEDAWTNPGELDSA
+482 
-496 QKDILD
+496 
-502 KFLKALNIPNP
+502 

>member
-114 ALATSMRRHP
+114 SLATSMRRHP
-124 KIFPAILVNMVSAG
+124 KIFPAILVNMVAAG
-138 EASGNLEESFRQ
+138 ESSGNLEESFRQ

-162 GKVTSAMIYPCVL
+162 SKVTSAMIYPCVL
-175 IVVMII
+175 IVVMIV

-195 KTFEDM
+195 KTFEEM

-216 EWFKSWWW
+216 EWFESWWW
-224 VPLLVLAALIV
+224 VPLLVLVALIV

-275 VTGDISVTSGYK
+275 MEVLIGSGLTLTDSMDLAASNMGNIYYLEAIRDARGMVAEGTPLRESLVRTGIFPPMVSNLVGVGEETGDLQSMMGKV
-287 LYGMDSS
+287 
-294 AKADYT
+294 ADY
-300 TAPTGKI
+300 
-307 VGKVTGTVAPTYET
+307 
-321 PKVTTTDGD
+321 
-330 TYDRYV
+330 YDEEV
-336 AIPGTEAD
+336 
-344 GNTPNLSFHHFN
+344 
-356 ISVTGYRFEL
+356 
-366 AAPECALFF
+366 
-375 IGKFQGDEA
+375 DEA
-384 AKKYLTS
+384 TKKLLNLMEPAIIIFMAVFVVIIVLAIYLPMINMTKAFDKYL
-391 LGFTLKDENGK
+391 
-402 QLGEANYEFTA
+402 
-413 GKVFPDM
+413 
-420 PADGEESDSEVVC
+420 
-433 SGDAYLF
+433 
-440 EAYLMRSFN
+440 
-449 KNDTAA
+449 
-455 YRTKISATAQA
+455 
-466 TFDNG
+466 
-471 GKQDSEPKLWS
+471 
-482 FEDAWTNPGELDSA
+482 
-496 QKDILD
+496 
-502 KFLKALNIPNP
+502 

>member
-1 MPGFNYTAIDR
+1 MPGFNYTAINR

-59 KPKAKD
+59 NPKAKD

-78 AGVSVASVLAMLG
+78 AGVSVASVLSMLG
-91 QQTSNKKL
+91 QQTGNKKL

-114 ALATSMRRHP
+114 SLAASMRRHP
-124 KIFPAILVNMVSAG
+124 KIFPPILVNMVSAG
-138 EASGNLEESFRQ
+138 EASGNLEESFLQ
-150 MELYFER
+150 MERYFDR

-162 GKVTSAMIYPCVL
+162 SKVTSAMIYPCVL
-175 IVVMII
+175 IVVMIV

-201 DAELPKLTQGVMAVC
+201 DAELPKITLGVMAVC

-275 VTGDISVTSGYK
+275 MEVLIGSGLTLTDSMDLAASNMGNIYYLEAIRDARALVAEGTPLRESLVRTGIFPAMVSNLVGVGEETGDLQSMMGKV
-287 LYGMDSS
+287 
-294 AKADYT
+294 ADYYDEEVEEAT
-300 TAPTGKI
+300 KKLLNLMEPAIIIFMAVFVVII
-307 VGKVTGTVAPTYET
+307 VL
-321 PKVTTTDGD
+321 
-330 TYDRYV
+330 
-336 AIPGTEAD
+336 AIYLPMINMTKAFD
-344 GNTPNLSFHHFN
+344 
-356 ISVTGYRFEL
+356 
-366 AAPECALFF
+366 
-375 IGKFQGDEA
+375 
-384 AKKYLTS
+384 KYL
-391 LGFTLKDENGK
+391 
-402 QLGEANYEFTA
+402 
-413 GKVFPDM
+413 
-420 PADGEESDSEVVC
+420 
-433 SGDAYLF
+433 
-440 EAYLMRSFN
+440 
-449 KNDTAA
+449 
-455 YRTKISATAQA
+455 
-466 TFDNG
+466 
-471 GKQDSEPKLWS
+471 
-482 FEDAWTNPGELDSA
+482 
-496 QKDILD
+496 
-502 KFLKALNIPNP
+502 

>member
-59 KPKAKD
+59 NPKAKD

-162 GKVTSAMIYPCVL
+162 SKVTSAMIYPCVL
-175 IVVMII
+175 IVVMIV

-201 DAELPKLTQGVMAVC
+201 DAELPKITLGVMAVC

-224 VPLLVLAALIV
+224 VPLLVLVALIV

-243 DKGKHFFGWLAR
+243 NKGKHFFGWLAR

-275 VTGDISVTSGYK
+275 MEVLIGSGLTLTDSMDLAASNMGNIYYLEAIRDARALVAEGTPLRESLVRTGIFPPMVSNLVGVGEETGDLQSMMGKV
-287 LYGMDSS
+287 
-294 AKADYT
+294 ADY
-300 TAPTGKI
+300 
-307 VGKVTGTVAPTYET
+307 
-321 PKVTTTDGD
+321 
-330 TYDRYV
+330 YDEEV
-336 AIPGTEAD
+336 
-344 GNTPNLSFHHFN
+344 
-356 ISVTGYRFEL
+356 
-366 AAPECALFF
+366 
-375 IGKFQGDEA
+375 DEA
-384 AKKYLTS
+384 TKKLLNLMEPAIIIVMAVFVVIIVLAIYLPMINMTKAFDKYL
-391 LGFTLKDENGK
+391 
-402 QLGEANYEFTA
+402 
-413 GKVFPDM
+413 
-420 PADGEESDSEVVC
+420 
-433 SGDAYLF
+433 
-440 EAYLMRSFN
+440 
-449 KNDTAA
+449 
-455 YRTKISATAQA
+455 
-466 TFDNG
+466 
-471 GKQDSEPKLWS
+471 
-482 FEDAWTNPGELDSA
+482 
-496 QKDILD
+496 
-502 KFLKALNIPNP
+502 

>member
-78 AGVSVASVLAMLG
+78 AGVSVASVLSMLG
-91 QQTSNKKL
+91 QQTGNKKL

-114 ALATSMRRHP
+114 SLATSMRRHP
-124 KIFPAILVNMVSAG
+124 KIFPAILVNMVAAG
-138 EASGNLEESFRQ
+138 ESSGNLEESFRQ
-150 MELYFER
+150 MELYFDR

-162 GKVTSAMIYPCVL
+162 SKVTSAMIYPCVL
-175 IVVMII
+175 IVVMIV

-201 DAELPKLTQGVMAVC
+201 DAELPKITLGVMAVC

-224 VPLLVLAALIV
+224 VPLLVLLALIV

-275 VTGDISVTSGYK
+275 MEVLIGSGLTLTDSMDLAASNMGNIYYLEAIRDARGMVAEGTPLRESLVRTGIFPPMVSNLVGVGEETGDLQSMMGKV
-287 LYGMDSS
+287 
-294 AKADYT
+294 ADYYDEEVEEAT
-300 TAPTGKI
+300 KKLLNLMEPAIIIFMAVFVVII
-307 VGKVTGTVAPTYET
+307 VL
-321 PKVTTTDGD
+321 
-330 TYDRYV
+330 
-336 AIPGTEAD
+336 AIYLPMINMTKAFD
-344 GNTPNLSFHHFN
+344 
-356 ISVTGYRFEL
+356 
-366 AAPECALFF
+366 
-375 IGKFQGDEA
+375 
-384 AKKYLTS
+384 KYL
-391 LGFTLKDENGK
+391 
-402 QLGEANYEFTA
+402 
-413 GKVFPDM
+413 
-420 PADGEESDSEVVC
+420 
-433 SGDAYLF
+433 
-440 EAYLMRSFN
+440 
-449 KNDTAA
+449 
-455 YRTKISATAQA
+455 
-466 TFDNG
+466 
-471 GKQDSEPKLWS
+471 
-482 FEDAWTNPGELDSA
+482 
-496 QKDILD
+496 
-502 KFLKALNIPNP
+502 

>member
-1 MPGFNYTAIDR
+1 MPGFNYTAINR

-59 KPKAKD
+59 NPKAKD

-114 ALATSMRRHP
+114 SLAISMRRHP

-150 MELYFER
+150 MELYFDR

-162 GKVTSAMIYPCVL
+162 SRVTSAMIYPCVL
-175 IVVMII
+175 IVVMIA

-201 DAELPKLTQGVMAVC
+201 DAELPKITLGVMAVC

-243 DKGKHFFGWLAR
+243 NKGKHFFGWLAR

-275 VTGDISVTSGYK
+275 MEVLIGSGLTLTDSMDLAASNMGNIYYLEAIRDARALVAEGTPLRESLVRTGIFPPVVSNLVGVGEETGDLQSMMGKV
-287 LYGMDSS
+287 
-294 AKADYT
+294 ADY
-300 TAPTGKI
+300 
-307 VGKVTGTVAPTYET
+307 
-321 PKVTTTDGD
+321 
-330 TYDRYV
+330 YDEEV
-336 AIPGTEAD
+336 
-344 GNTPNLSFHHFN
+344 
-356 ISVTGYRFEL
+356 
-366 AAPECALFF
+366 
-375 IGKFQGDEA
+375 DEA
-384 AKKYLTS
+384 TKKLLNLMEPAIIIFMAVFVVIIVLAIYLPMINMTKAFDKYL
-391 LGFTLKDENGK
+391 
-402 QLGEANYEFTA
+402 
-413 GKVFPDM
+413 
-420 PADGEESDSEVVC
+420 
-433 SGDAYLF
+433 
-440 EAYLMRSFN
+440 
-449 KNDTAA
+449 
-455 YRTKISATAQA
+455 
-466 TFDNG
+466 
-471 GKQDSEPKLWS
+471 
-482 FEDAWTNPGELDSA
+482 
-496 QKDILD
+496 
-502 KFLKALNIPNP
+502 

>member
-78 AGVSVASVLAMLG
+78 AGVSVASVLSMLG
-91 QQTSNKKL
+91 QQTGNKKL

-114 ALATSMRRHP
+114 SLATSMRRHP
-124 KIFPAILVNMVSAG
+124 KIFPAILVNMVAAG
-138 EASGNLEESFRQ
+138 ESSGNLEESFRQ
-150 MELYFER
+150 MELYFDR

-162 GKVTSAMIYPCVL
+162 SKVTSAMIYPCVL
-175 IVVMII
+175 IVVMIV

-216 EWFKSWWW
+216 EWFESWWW

-275 VTGDISVTSGYK
+275 MEVLIGSGLTLTDSMDLAASNMGNIYYLEAIRDARGMVAEGTPLRESLVRTGIFPPMVSNLVGVGEETGDLQSMMGKV
-287 LYGMDSS
+287 
-294 AKADYT
+294 ADY
-300 TAPTGKI
+300 
-307 VGKVTGTVAPTYET
+307 
-321 PKVTTTDGD
+321 
-330 TYDRYV
+330 YDEEV
-336 AIPGTEAD
+336 
-344 GNTPNLSFHHFN
+344 
-356 ISVTGYRFEL
+356 
-366 AAPECALFF
+366 
-375 IGKFQGDEA
+375 DEA
-384 AKKYLTS
+384 TKKLLNLMEPAIIIVMAVFVVIIVLAIYLPMINMTKAFDKYL
-391 LGFTLKDENGK
+391 
-402 QLGEANYEFTA
+402 
-413 GKVFPDM
+413 
-420 PADGEESDSEVVC
+420 
-433 SGDAYLF
+433 
-440 EAYLMRSFN
+440 
-449 KNDTAA
+449 
-455 YRTKISATAQA
+455 
-466 TFDNG
+466 
-471 GKQDSEPKLWS
+471 
-482 FEDAWTNPGELDSA
+482 
-496 QKDILD
+496 
-502 KFLKALNIPNP
+502 